1 MAVVEKVAVAVAVV
15 VVAVAGAAVVAAAR
29 HLPLRSSSP
38 SFDRVIM
45 MNSV

>member
-1 MAVVEKVAVAVAVV
+1 MAVVEEVAVVEKVAVAVAV
-15 VVAVAGAAVVAAAR
+15 VVAAAR

>member
-1 MAVVEKVAVAVAVV
+1 MEVAVAEEVAV

>member
-1 MAVVEKVAVAVAVV
+1 MTVVEEVAVAVAVA
-15 VVAVAGAAVVAAAR
+15 VAVVVAAAR

-38 SFDRVIM
+38 SFERVIM

>member
-1 MAVVEKVAVAVAVV
+1 MAVAEEVAVAVAVA
-15 VVAVAGAAVVAAAR
+15 VAVVVAAAR

-38 SFDRVIM
+38 SFERVIM

>member
-1 MAVVEKVAVAVAVV
+1 MEVAVVEKVAVAVAVA
-15 VVAVAGAAVVAAAR
+15 VAVVVAAAR

-38 SFDRVIM
+38 SFERVIM